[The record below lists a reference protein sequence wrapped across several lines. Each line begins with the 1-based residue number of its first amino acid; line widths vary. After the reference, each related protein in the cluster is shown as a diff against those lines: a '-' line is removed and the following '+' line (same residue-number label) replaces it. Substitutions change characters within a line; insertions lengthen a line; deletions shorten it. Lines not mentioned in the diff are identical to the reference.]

1 MFCTILLIL
10 NQGLRHFKKVGTAEK
25 GSIDFEMGDQALL
38 HNCIRGGIWF
48 DTESACFLLCFWWQ
62 KQNVLKSSLGLY
74 FHTLVVEFFWFTK
87 LQFKTER
94 KIHAKAITN
103 AFRDAGWV
111 SLESFSA
118 LGGRSKWFT
127 WGGWG

>member
-1 MFCTILLIL
+1 MFSTILLIL

-48 DTESACFLLCFWWQ
+48 DTESACFFIVFLVAKTKRFEKLSGSLL
-62 KQNVLKSSLGLY
+62 SY
-74 FHTLVVEFFWFTK
+74 LVVEFFWFTK

-94 KIHAKAITN
+94 KIQAKAITN

-118 LGGRSKWFT
+118 LGGRSKWFSR
-127 WGGWG
+127 GGWG